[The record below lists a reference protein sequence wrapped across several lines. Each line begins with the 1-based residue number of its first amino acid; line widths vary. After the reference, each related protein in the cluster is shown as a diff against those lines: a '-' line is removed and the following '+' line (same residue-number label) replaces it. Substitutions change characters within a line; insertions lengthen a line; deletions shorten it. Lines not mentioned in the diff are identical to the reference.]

1 MREEIAREQPW
12 GREIEER
19 RDWRSGIDAGE
30 LLELEEALDG
40 DAKAP
45 LPRLSARLGRMSEL
59 LEHGPGVC
67 LLRGLPVGSW
77 GSSRAET
84 ALALLGERLGT
95 PVSQSATGE
104 RIFHVRDEGFAPSDE
119 RFRGPSSNKRL
130 RFHTDRCDVIGFLCL
145 RAAREG
151 GENHVISSPRVHEEL
166 ERRRPELLK
175 ALYGEFPYL
184 RHTVD
189 QGNELPYV
197 LLPVFSF
204 ARGRFAGHLLRVLI
218 DRADSSDV
226 APGLEAAQREALDA
240 LDEVGE
246 ERGLQLRVRLEEGDL
261 LLLNNWTT
269 FHRRTEFVDG
279 EGAQG
284 RRHLLRIWLSMPN
297 SRPLVEAFRPHFG
310 AVEAGALRGGMRR
323 V

>member
-1 MREEIAREQPW
+1 
-12 GREIEER
+12 
-19 RDWRSGIDAGE
+19 
-30 LLELEEALDG
+30 
-40 DAKAP
+40 
-45 LPRLSARLGRMSEL
+45 
-59 LEHGPGVC
+59 
-67 LLRGLPVGSW
+67 
-77 GSSRAET
+77 
-84 ALALLGERLGT
+84 
-95 PVSQSATGE
+95 
-104 RIFHVRDEGFAPSDE
+104 
-119 RFRGPSSNKRL
+119 
-130 RFHTDRCDVIGFLCL
+130 
-145 RAAREG
+145 
-151 GENHVISSPRVHEEL
+151 
-166 ERRRPELLK
+166 
-175 ALYGEFPYL
+175 
-184 RHTVD
+184 VD